1 MKKSIIAVAAIAIVG
16 MGGLSVALSSGSTSE
31 AQAISAEAPLA
42 TASFS
47 IENMTCATCPISVR
61 KAMMRVEGVKT
72 VDIDFD
78 SKIASVTFDPA
89 VTTADAIAAASTNV
103 GYPATRLDA

>member
-1 MKKSIIAVAAIAIVG
+1 MKKTFLIGLAVVAVAGVG
-16 MGGLSVALSSGSTSE
+16 AAVAFDGP
-31 AQAISAEAPLA
+31 AQNRPAA
-42 TASFS
+42 TAAAQQQTTFA
-47 IENMTCATCPISVR
+47 IEHMTCATCPISVR

>member
-1 MKKSIIAVAAIAIVG
+1 MKKSIIAAAAIALIG
-16 MGGLSVALSSGSTSE
+16 TGGLSLVLASGSTSE
-31 AQAISAEAPLA
+31 AQTVPVEAPLA

-103 GYPATRLDA
+103 GYPAMRSDA

>member
-1 MKKSIIAVAAIAIVG
+1 
-16 MGGLSVALSSGSTSE
+16 
-31 AQAISAEAPLA
+31 
-42 TASFS
+42 
-47 IENMTCATCPISVR
+47 
-61 KAMMRVEGVKT
+61 MMRVEGVKT

-103 GYPATRLDA
+103 GYPATRSDA

>member
-16 MGGLSVALSSGSTSE
+16 MGGQSVVLSSGSTSE

-103 GYPATRLDA
+103 GYPATRSDA